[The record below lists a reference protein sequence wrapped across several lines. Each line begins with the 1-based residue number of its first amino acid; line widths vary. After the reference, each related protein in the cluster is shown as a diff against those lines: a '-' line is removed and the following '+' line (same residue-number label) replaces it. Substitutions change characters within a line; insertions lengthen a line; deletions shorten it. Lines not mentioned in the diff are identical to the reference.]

1 MLRVTTI
8 LASPMLANCNDH
20 SVLKTLLTIVGAR
33 PQLMKAAAFSHAV
46 EAQKGQLEQVLL
58 HTGQHFS
65 HNMSGRFQE
74 ELDLPKIDVQLEVA
88 ADPFIRM
95 GQMMR
100 GVSDAIEAHQPDA
113 VVVFGDT
120 DSTLAAAMAA
130 SRAQVPVVHIEAGLR
145 SFDRRMPEE
154 HNRILTDQLS
164 DVLFCP
170 SESSIKQL
178 ASEGIFT
185 DNRPGLLVQ
194 AVGDLMLD
202 TARLFGGAPVD
213 NKADQTRKILLTLH
227 RPSNV
232 DDQQALRK
240 WIEAIGKQVQDQG
253 VQVIFPVH
261 PRTRKGLMAEWG
273 DAWKRALK
281 DRSIEP
287 FEPASYL
294 QILQWLK
301 EVDEVWTDSG
311 GLQKEAFF
319 MKRPALI
326 LRDSTEWTELV
337 ASGFATLCANPD
349 ALPAAHLKL
358 QQSQRALDY
367 DLPLYGD
374 GRAAQ
379 KMVNSLVRW
388 LNR

>member
-8 LASPMLANCNDH
+8 LASPMLANCNAQ

-46 EAQKGQLEQVLL
+46 EARKDQLRQVLL

-65 HNMSGRFQE
+65 YNMSGRFQE
-74 ELDLPKIDVQLEVA
+74 ELDLPEIDVQLEVD

-100 GVSDAIEAHQPDA
+100 GVSDAIEASDPDA

-170 SESSIKQL
+170 SDSAIQQL

-185 DNRPGLLVQ
+185 ENRPGLLVQ

-202 TARLFGGAPVD
+202 TARFFGGAPVA
-213 NKADQTRKILLTLH
+213 NKASKTRKILLTLH

-232 DDQQALRK
+232 DDQMVLRR
-240 WIEAIGKQVQDQG
+240 WIEAIGKQVQEQG

-261 PRTRKGLMAEWG
+261 PRTQKGLIAEWG
-273 DAWKRALK
+273 DGWKRALK
-281 DRSIEP
+281 GRSIEP

-326 LRDSTEWTELV
+326 LRDSTEWKELV
-337 ASGFATLCANPD
+337 VSGFASLCADPD
-349 ALPAAHLKL
+349 ALPAAHLNL
-358 QQSQRALDY
+358 QQSQRTLDY
-367 DLPLYGD
+367 NLPLYGD
-374 GRAAQ
+374 GSAAQ
-379 KMVNSLVRW
+379 KMVNSLVIW